1 MSTFVLLAVTGVGL
15 GALYYLI
22 ASGLSLTYGLMRVL
36 NFAHGIFLTTGAYAA
51 WAIASRLNLPDTPRL
66 IVAVAGCMI
75 AGAIVA
81 TAVELSLVRPLYHRH
96 IDQILVTVGLALA
109 FTALV
114 QGVYGADPRP
124 FQSPSWTIGVTNIA
138 GAAIANSRLL
148 AIGGALFVFGSLA
161 VMLRFTR
168 WGLIV
173 RAGVENRAMVT
184 ALGIDVG
191 RIFTLV
197 FAIGG
202 VAAALGGALGAIYF
216 GNIDPERGTSTL
228 IFAFIVIVIGGLGSF
243 SGTALAAV
251 LVGVLQQFANYY
263 GSVYLGF
270 SAAGDLSVMLLL
282 AVVLLT
288 RPQGLLGR
296 AV

>member
-1 MSTFVLLAVTGVGL
+1 MNTVVLLVITGVGL
-15 GALYYLI
+15 GSLYYLI

-36 NFAHGIFLTTGAYAA
+36 NFAHGIFLTTGAYAS
-51 WAIASRLNLPDTPRL
+51 WAIASRLEMDSTVRL
-66 IVAVAGCMI
+66 LIAVAGCMI

-81 TAVELSLVRPLYHRH
+81 TAVEISLIRPLYRRH
-96 IDQILVTVGLALA
+96 IDQVLVTVGLALA
-109 FTALV
+109 FTALI

-124 FQSPSWTIGVTNIA
+124 FRAPSWSIGVTDVA
-138 GAAIANSRLL
+138 GAAIPNSRLL
-148 AIGGALFVFGSLA
+148 VIAGALFVFGALA
-161 VMLRFTR
+161 LMLRFTR

-184 ALGIDVG
+184 ALGIDVE
-191 RIFTLV
+191 RVFTLV

-202 VAAALGGALGAIYF
+202 VAAALAGALGAVYF
-216 GNIDPERGTSTL
+216 GNIDPERGTATL
-228 IFAFIVIVIGGLGSF
+228 ISAFIVIVIGGLGSF
-243 SGTALAAV
+243 TGTALAAL
-251 LVGVLQQFANYY
+251 LVGVIQQFTNYY

-270 SAAGDLSVMLLL
+270 SAAGDLAVMLML
-282 AVVLLT
+282 AAVLLI

>member
-1 MSTFVLLAVTGVGL
+1 LSTFILLAVTGVGL

-51 WAIASRLNLPDTPRL
+51 WAIAGRLNLPDTPRL
-66 IVAVAGCMI
+66 LVAVAGCMI

-81 TAVELSLVRPLYHRH
+81 TAVELSLIRPLYRRH
-96 IDQILVTVGLALA
+96 VDQILVTVGLALA

-114 QGVYGADPRP
+114 QGIYGADPRP
-124 FQSPSWTIGVTNIA
+124 LQAPSWTIGVTNIA

-148 AIGGALFVFGSLA
+148 AIAGALFVFGSLA
-161 VMLRFTR
+161 LMLRFTR

-173 RAGVENRAMVT
+173 RAGVENRSMVT

-243 SGTALAAV
+243 TGTALAAL

-270 SAAGDLSVMLLL
+270 SAAGDLAVMLLL

>member
-1 MSTFVLLAVTGVGL
+1 LSTSILLVVTGVGL

-22 ASGLSLTYGLMRVL
+22 AAGLSLTYGLMRVL

-51 WAIASRLNLPDTPRL
+51 WLIAGWLAADDTVRLL
-66 IVAVAGCMI
+66 VAVAGCAV

-81 TAVELSLVRPLYHRH
+81 TAVEISLIRPLYKRH
-96 IDQILVTVGLALA
+96 VDQVLVTVGLALA

-114 QGVYGADPRP
+114 QGVYGPDPHS
-124 FQSPSWTIGVTNIA
+124 FQAPAWAVGVTYLA
-138 GAAIANSRLL
+138 GATIPNSRLL
-148 AIGGALFVFGSLA
+148 AIGGAVTMFVALGL
-161 VMLRFTR
+161 MLRYSR

-173 RAGVENRAMVT
+173 RAGVENRSMVS
-184 ALGIDVG
+184 ALGIDVE
-191 RIFTLV
+191 RAFTIV

-202 VAAALGGALGAIYF
+202 VAAALGGVLGALYF
-216 GNIDPERGTSTL
+216 GNVDPERGTATL

-243 SGTALAAV
+243 TGTALAAL
-251 LVGVLQQFANYY
+251 LVGVIQQFANYY
-263 GSVYLGF
+263 GSVYFGF
-270 SAAGDLSVMLLL
+270 SAAGDLAVMLML
-282 AVVLLT
+282 AGVLLL

>member
-1 MSTFVLLAVTGVGL
+1 MSTLVLLLVTGVGL

-22 ASGLSLTYGLMRVL
+22 AAGLSLTYGLMRVL
-36 NFAHGIFLTTGAYAA
+36 NFAHGIFLTTGAYTA
-51 WAIASRLNLPDTPRL
+51 WLIAERLSADGTVRL
-66 IVAVAGCMI
+66 LVAMAGSVVAG
-75 AGAIVA
+75 AVVA
-81 TAVELSLVRPLYHRH
+81 TAVEVSLIRPLYRRH
-96 IDQILVTVGLALA
+96 IDQVLVTVGLALA

-114 QGVYGADPRP
+114 EGTFGADPHP
-124 FQSPSWTIGVTNIA
+124 FPAPAWSVGVTNLA
-138 GAAIANSRLL
+138 GATIPNSRLL
-148 AIGGALFVFGSLA
+148 AIAGAATIFSVLW
-161 VMLRFTR
+161 VMLRYTR

-173 RAGVENRAMVT
+173 RAGVENRSMVN
-184 ALGIDVG
+184 ALGIDVE

-202 VAAALGGALGAIYF
+202 VAAGLGGVLGAVYF
-216 GNIDPERGTSTL
+216 GNIDPERGTATL

-243 SGTALAAV
+243 TGTALAAV
-251 LVGVLQQFANYY
+251 LVGVLQQFCNYF

-270 SAAGDLSVMLLL
+270 SAAGDLAVMLLL
-282 AVVLLT
+282 ATVLLV

>member
-1 MSTFVLLAVTGVGL
+1 MSTLVLLLVTGVGL

-22 ASGLSLTYGLMRVL
+22 AAGLSLTYGLMRVL

-51 WAIASRLNLPDTPRL
+51 WVIAARVPGGATVRLLAAL
-66 IVAVAGCMI
+66 AGCALAGALVAVA
-75 AGAIVA
+75 
-81 TAVELSLVRPLYHRH
+81 VEVSLIRPLYRRH
-96 IDQILVTVGLALA
+96 VDQVLVTVGLALG

-114 QGVYGADPRP
+114 EGAYGADPHP
-124 FQSPSWTIGVTNIA
+124 FQAPAWATGVTSLA
-138 GAAIANSRLL
+138 GATVPNSRLL
-148 AIGGALFVFGSLA
+148 AIAGALAIFGALWL
-161 VMLRFTR
+161 MLRYTR

-173 RAGVENRAMVT
+173 RAGVENRTMVS
-184 ALGIDVG
+184 ALGIDVQ
-191 RIFTLV
+191 RVFTLV

-202 VAAALGGALGAIYF
+202 VAAAMGGVLGAVYF
-216 GNIDPERGTSTL
+216 GNVDPERGTATL

-243 SGTALAAV
+243 TGTALAAL
-251 LVGVLQQFANYY
+251 LVGVLQQFADYY

-270 SAAGDLSVMLLL
+270 SAAGDLAVMLML
-282 AVVLLT
+282 AAVLLT

>member
-1 MSTFVLLAVTGVGL
+1 LSTLILLAVTGVGL

-51 WAIASRLNLPDTPRL
+51 WAIAGRLNLPDTPRL
-66 IVAVAGCMI
+66 LIAMAGCMI

-81 TAVELSLVRPLYHRH
+81 TAVEVSLIRPLYRRP

-114 QGVYGADPRP
+114 QGIYGADPRP
-124 FQSPSWTIGVTNIA
+124 FQAPAWSAGVTNFA

-148 AIGGALFVFGSLA
+148 AIGGALAVFGSLA
-161 VMLRFTR
+161 LMLRFTR

-173 RAGVENRAMVT
+173 RAGVENRAMVS

-202 VAAALGGALGAIYF
+202 VAAALGGALGAVYF

-243 SGTALAAV
+243 TGTALAAL

-263 GSVYLGF
+263 GSVYLSF
-270 SAAGDLSVMLLL
+270 SAAGDLAVMLLL
-282 AVVLLT
+282 AAVLLT

>member
-1 MSTFVLLAVTGVGL
+1 MVTGVGL

-22 ASGLSLTYGLMRVL
+22 AAGLSLTYGLMRIL
-36 NFAHGIFLTTGAYAA
+36 NFAHGIFLTTGAYTA
-51 WAIASRLNLPDTPRL
+51 WQIADRLPAGDTTRLLVAIA
-66 IVAVAGCMI
+66 GCVI

-81 TAVELSLVRPLYHRH
+81 TAVEVSLIRPLYKRH
-96 IDQILVTVGLALA
+96 IDQVLVTVGLALA

-114 QGVYGADPRP
+114 EGAYGPDPHSFRAP
-124 FQSPSWTIGVTNIA
+124 AWSVGVTALA
-138 GAAIANSRLL
+138 GATIPNSRLL
-148 AIGGALFVFGSLA
+148 AIGGALLIFAALWL
-161 VMLRFTR
+161 MLRYTR

-173 RAGVENRAMVT
+173 RAGVENRSMVT
-184 ALGIDVG
+184 ALGIDVE

-202 VAAALGGALGAIYF
+202 VAAALGGVLGAVYF
-216 GNIDPERGTSTL
+216 GNIDPERGTATL
-228 IFAFIVIVIGGLGSF
+228 IFAFIVVVIGGLGSF
-243 SGTALAAV
+243 TGTALAAL
-251 LVGVLQQFANYY
+251 LVGVIQQFANYY

-270 SAAGDLSVMLLL
+270 SAAGDLSVMLML
-282 AVVLLT
+282 AAVLLL